1 MEDAGGGSRTALRR
15 AGQRVPVAVFDVVSW
30 FGRRGSAEQR
40 RFDAGEGERPL
51 LEAVIY
57 SRDRATSAKLEE
69 ILTERGYDPILQ
81 RNQWAA
87 RYSARRNSA
96 DLAIIDWRIGDRN
109 AARLAKALGPHGGR
123 GPCSVLA
130 VVPAEQPEVLRQILE
145 LGVSDYVMLPLD
157 RANLSARLSLIEA
170 RHREIE
176 QMRSLQHNL
185 VQEFERFLIAT
196 GGRNDGVW
204 DLDLSNET
212 VHYSDRWK
220 AMLGHAP
227 DEIRDE
233 LEEWLSR
240 VHPDDLTR
248 LRSVIDASIAGE
260 ISVIEQRYRMRR
272 KGGDYRWMMT
282 QGEVVSDAEGNAV
295 RIVGRQ
301 SDVDGEEAS
310 IEAVRSSG
318 LQDPLTRLPN
328 RAVLM
333 DRLRHAFARA
343 QRDHE
348 QGFAVLFFDLDR
360 FKNVNDSLGHL
371 TGDQLLRAIAQR
383 VEKACR
389 PGDTVAR
396 FGGDEFVILVEDIKD
411 IRGATVAAERIQHEF
426 KVPFDLD
433 GNEVF
438 ATISIGIALWNPEYE
453 RPEDMLRDSDTA
465 MYRAKAMGRNSFAVF
480 DDAMHRRV
488 VATLR
493 LENDLRRALARKE
506 FRVFYQPIVDIT
518 DGHIAGFEALVRWQH
533 PERGLLMP
541 GEFIMVAEE
550 MGAIIQLDRWVA
562 EEACK
567 QLRVWHQKYRAH
579 SRVTMSVNI
588 STTQLMRPD
597 VVAGIDLILRNSGLY
612 GKSLKLEV
620 TESVL
625 MENAQYA
632 SAVLEQLKSL
642 NIAISIDDF
651 GTGYSSLAYLRRF
664 PIDTL
669 KIDYSFVSRM
679 LEDEESSQ
687 IVRTI
692 VTLAKN
698 LNKDTV
704 AEGVQTRSQ
713 FAALS
718 DLGVN
723 MVQGYFV
730 APPLPKDVAESLL
743 ERTAGHPNHLAK
755 ILADRMQGS
764 STNPG
769 RSSAAH

>member
-1 MEDAGGGSRTALRR
+1 VCTGNPELGDELCG
-15 AGQRVPVAVFDVVSW
+15 
-30 FGRRGSAEQR
+30 
-40 RFDAGEGERPL
+40 L
-51 LEAVIY
+51 LG
-57 SRDRATSAKLEE
+57 D
-69 ILTERGYDPILQ
+69 RGYLPTHQ
-81 RNQWAA
+81 RNPWAV
-87 RYSARRNSA
+87 RYSARRNIP
-96 DLAIIDWRIGDRN
+96 DLAIIDWSMGHQT
-109 AARLAKALGPHGGR
+109 ASKLATSLNPVPGTDSCAILGLVPHDATEN
-123 GPCSVLA
+123 LA
-130 VVPAEQPEVLRQILE
+130 DILE
-145 LGVSDYVMLPLD
+145 LGISDFVMLPLD
-157 RANLSARLSLIEA
+157 HKLLATRLSLIEM
-170 RHREIE
+170 RLRELDDL
-176 QMRSLQHNL
+176 RSLQ
-185 VQEFERFLIAT
+185 QEMQQEYQRFLIAS
-196 GGRNDGVW
+196 GGLDDGIW
-204 DLDLSNET
+204 DLDLAAES
-212 VHYSDRWK
+212 VHFSDRWK
-220 AMLGHAP
+220 EMLGYAP
-227 DEIRDE
+227 EEIEDS
-233 LEEWLSR
+233 LESWLSR
-240 VHPDDLTR
+240 VHPEDLTR
-248 LRSVIDASIAGE
+248 LRAILDAGIAGE
-260 ISVIEQRYRMRR
+260 ISVIEQRYRMLT
-272 KGGDYRWMMT
+272 KGGEYRWMLT
-282 QGEVVSDAEGNAV
+282 RGEVVEGSDGKALRA
-295 RIVGRQ
+295 VGRQ
-301 SDVDGEEAS
+301 IDINQDAQARET
-310 IEAVRSSG
+310 VRSSG
-318 LQDPLTRLPN
+318 LQDPLTGLPN
-328 RAVLM
+328 RAVLV

-343 QRDHE
+343 QRDPD

-371 TGDQLLRAIAQR
+371 HGDRLLKAIAER

-411 IRGATVAAERIQHEF
+411 IRGATVAAERIQEEF

-438 ATISIGIALWNPEYE
+438 ATISIGIALWSPECE
-453 RPEDMLRDSDTA
+453 RPEDLLRDSDTA
-465 MYRAKAMGRNSFAVF
+465 MYRAKDIGRNSFVVF
-480 DDAMHRRV
+480 DDQMHRQV

-493 LENDLRRALARKE
+493 LENDLRRALARHE
-506 FRVFYQPIVDIT
+506 FRVFYQPIVAIG

-541 GEFIMVAEE
+541 GDFISVAEE

-567 QLRVWHQKYRAH
+567 QLRKWHQKYRAH
-579 SRVTMSVNI
+579 ARATMSVNL

-612 GKSLKLEV
+612 GQSLKLEV

-632 SAVLEQLKSL
+632 SAVLEQLRAL

-664 PIDTL
+664 EIDTL

-679 LEDEESSQ
+679 LEDEESSE

-698 LNKDTV
+698 LGKDTV

-713 FAALS
+713 FEALV
-718 DLGVN
+718 DLDVN
-723 MVQGYFV
+723 MVQGYFI
-730 APPLPKDVAESLL
+730 APPLPREVAESLL

-764 STNPG
+764 AARPG
-769 RSSAAH
+769 ATSQELQV

>member
-1 MEDAGGGSRTALRR
+1 MSPFNLAFWRMWRR
-15 AGQRVPVAVFDVVSW
+15 APAPRFVPDT
-30 FGRRGSAEQR
+30 GSVDGPR
-40 RFDAGEGERPL
+40 
-51 LEAVIY
+51 EALICTRN
-57 SRDRATSAKLEE
+57 SKISGDLCA
-69 ILTERGYDPILQ
+69 ILGERGYTTSVH
-81 RNQWAA
+81 RNPWAA
-87 RYSARRNSA
+87 RYAARRNVP
-96 DLAIIDWRIGDRN
+96 DLAVIDWQLGDIS
-109 AARLAKALGPHGGR
+109 AAKLTSTLGTANGNRTCSILAL
-123 GPCSVLA
+123 
-130 VVPAEQPEVLRQILE
+130 VPANKSDSLVTILE
-145 LGVSDYVMLPLD
+145 LGVHDFVMVPVDPALL
-157 RANLSARLSLIEA
+157 ATRLSLIEA
-170 RHREIE
+170 RFRELA
-176 QMRSLQHNL
+176 QMRALQ
-185 VQEFERFLIAT
+185 VGIKDEYQRFLIAT
-196 GGRNDGVW
+196 GGLGDGVW
-204 DLDLSNET
+204 DLDLATET
-212 VHYSDRWK
+212 VHLSNRWK
-220 AMLGHAP
+220 EMLGFAP
-227 DEIRDE
+227 HEIEDS
-233 LEEWLSR
+233 LESWLNR
-240 VHPDDLTR
+240 VHQEDLTR
-248 LRSVIDASIAGE
+248 LRAIIDASIAGE
-260 ISVIEQRYRMRR
+260 VSVIEQRYRMMT
-272 KGGDYRWMMT
+272 KGGDYRWMLT
-282 QGEVVSDAEGNAV
+282 RGEVVKDADGRAIRV
-295 RIVGRQ
+295 VGRQ
-301 SDVDGEEAS
+301 TDVDGEDES
-310 IEAVRSSG
+310 REAVRTSG

-328 RAVLM
+328 RTVLM

-343 QRDHE
+343 ERDPE

-371 TGDQLLRAIAQR
+371 HGDQLLRSIAER
-383 VEKACR
+383 VENACR

-411 IRGATVAAERIQHEF
+411 IRGATVAAERIQDEF

-438 ATISIGIALWNPEYE
+438 ATISIGIALWNAEYT
-453 RPEDMLRDSDTA
+453 RPEDLLRDSDTA
-465 MYRAKAMGRNSFAVF
+465 MYRAKSLGRNSFAVF
-480 DDAMHRRV
+480 DDQMHRKV

-493 LENDLRRALARKE
+493 LENDLRRALARSE
-506 FRVFYQPIVDIT
+506 FRVFYQPIVTIA

-533 PERGLLMP
+533 PERGLLQP

-562 EEACK
+562 QEACK
-567 QLRVWHQKYRAH
+567 QLRVWHQKFRAH

-642 NIAISIDDF
+642 AIAISIDDF

-679 LEDEESSQ
+679 LDDEESSE

-692 VTLAKN
+692 ITLAKN
-698 LNKDTV
+698 LGKDTV

-713 FAALS
+713 FEALVAL
-718 DLGVN
+718 DVT
-723 MVQGYFV
+723 MVQGYFI
-730 APPLPKDVAESLL
+730 APPLPKEVAESLL

-755 ILADRMQGS
+755 ILSDRMQG
-764 STNPG
+764 TAPRTG
-769 RSSAAH
+769 AVR

>member
-1 MEDAGGGSRTALRR
+1 MAAHRLG
-15 AGQRVPVAVFDVVSW
+15 SW
-30 FGRRGSAEQR
+30 FGSRRPAAAVPGPVA
-40 RFDAGEGERPL
+40 DGDRPHR
-51 LEAVIY
+51 EAAIY
-57 SRDRATSAKLEE
+57 TRDQESGDHLAQVLS
-69 ILTERGYDPILQ
+69 ERGYACSLQ
-81 RNQWAA
+81 LNAWAA
-87 RYSARRNSA
+87 RYAARRGTP
-96 DLAIIDWRIGDRN
+96 DLAVIDWRLGER
-109 AARLAKALGPHGGR
+109 AAGRLVKAITQATGNGACAL
-123 GPCSVLA
+123 LA
-130 VVPAEQPEVLRQILE
+130 LVPGERPDLLLTVLE
-145 LGVSDYVMLPLD
+145 LGVSDFLILPFE
-157 RANLSARLSLIEA
+157 RAQLSARLSLIES
-170 RHREIE
+170 RLRELD
-176 QMRSLQHNL
+176 QLKALQENL
-185 VQEFERFLIAT
+185 AKEYDRFLIAT
-196 GGRNDGVW
+196 GGRNDGIW
-204 DLDLSNET
+204 DLDLATES

-220 AMLGHAP
+220 AMLGFAP

-240 VHPDDLTR
+240 VHPEDLTR
-248 LRSVIDASIAGE
+248 LRAVIDASIAGE
-260 ISVIEQRYRMRR
+260 LSAVEQRYRLRL
-272 KGGDYRWMMT
+272 KSGEYRWMLT
-282 QGEVVSDAEGNAV
+282 QGEVVAGPDGKPS

-301 SDVDGEEAS
+301 TDVDSEEATR
-310 IEAVRSSG
+310 EAVRASG

-343 QRDHE
+343 KRDPE

-360 FKNVNDSLGHL
+360 FKNINDGLGHL

-383 VEKACR
+383 VERACR

-396 FGGDEFVILVEDIKD
+396 FGGDEFVVLVEDIKD
-411 IRGATVAAERIQHEF
+411 VRGATVAAERIQNEF
-426 KVPFDLD
+426 RVPFDLD

-438 ATISIGIALWNPEYE
+438 TTISIGIALWNPEYQ
-453 RPEDMLRDSDTA
+453 RPEDLLRDSDTA

-480 DDAMHRRV
+480 DDAMHRKV

-493 LENDLRRALARKE
+493 LENDLRRALARNE
-506 FRVFYQPIVDIT
+506 FRVFYQPIVAID
-518 DGHIAGFEALVRWQH
+518 DGRIAGFEALVRWQH

-541 GEFIMVAEE
+541 GEFIRVAEE

-579 SRVTMSVNI
+579 SRTTMSVNL
-588 STTQLMRPD
+588 STTQIMRPD

-612 GKSLKLEV
+612 GQSLKLEV

-625 MENAQYA
+625 VENAQYA
-632 SAVLEQLKSL
+632 KAVLEQLKAL
-642 NIAISIDDF
+642 KITISIDDF
-651 GTGYSSLAYLRRF
+651 GTGYSSLSYLRRF

-679 LEDEESSQ
+679 LEDQESAE

-692 VTLAKN
+692 ITMAKN
-698 LNKDTV
+698 LSKDTV

-713 FAALS
+713 FEALVGLEVS
-718 DLGVN
+718 
-723 MVQGYFV
+723 MVQGYFI
-730 APPLPKDVAESLL
+730 APPLPKEVAESLL

-764 STNPG
+764 SP
-769 RSSAAH
+769 RAANTRAVG